1 VLARRVGDAAT
12 RIAGIEGLHRL
23 QIDGDVLTF
32 EYERDRQAAAALLAQ
47 LISAGLPVAEFHAL
61 EPDLEQAYLRSGI
74 GQVD

>member
-1 VLARRVGDAAT
+1 MKRRTPVWMCS
-12 RIAGIEGLHRL
+12 
-23 QIDGDVLTF
+23 
-32 EYERDRQAAAALLAQ
+32 LLAIAICGVSILVGLRFPMSVSPITWKLIISGYV